1 MNSHPPLPDDL
12 PLLTEVV
19 GEATGGFP
27 LLTEVVGEATGDF
40 PLPTE
45 VVNEATGVLPFP
57 PGIVEETP
65 AMPAPDAPDLSPQ
78 LLQDLQVH
86 LENVF
91 ARKLRQHLADAQQQA
106 IEQAL
111 AELKSELPQLIRD
124 ALATPHDPA

>member
-40 PLPTE
+40 PLP
-45 VVNEATGVLPFP
+45 

-65 AMPAPDAPDLSPQ
+65 ATPAPDTPEVSPQ
-78 LLQDLQVH
+78 LLQYLQTH

-91 ARKLRQHLADAQQQA
+91 AQKLQQRLAEAQQHA
-106 IEQAL
+106 IEQSL

-124 ALATPHDPA
+124 ALAAPHDPA